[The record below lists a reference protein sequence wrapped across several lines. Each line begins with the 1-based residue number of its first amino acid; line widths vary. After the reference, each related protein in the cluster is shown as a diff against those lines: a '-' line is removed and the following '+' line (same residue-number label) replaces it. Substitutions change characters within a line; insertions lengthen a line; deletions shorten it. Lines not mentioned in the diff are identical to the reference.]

1 MTLKNLFVMLK
12 ILILLLL
19 LSCQRSEIFNLSITP
34 LKRGAVMDP
43 SQINFLNE
51 YYIIENVTV
60 RLVEMDAKAGYRLM
74 LASSIEQ
81 KSDLEYIVKI
91 KNTGFSNG
99 EKIRIEDVH
108 NSLMRAK
115 QGLNSHV
122 AFNEM
127 IERISI
133 ENDSLKI
140 KLKKKV
146 NDFLYFLTLAD
157 LSILHSSQAGKKELT
172 VEDWHTAS
180 SGPYSYSIE
189 NEEVFLTKNPYY
201 KLSSSD
207 YLSKIRLISGKGRD
221 TFEDFTNNLIDIGEF
236 NLNSFE
242 KHLVKLT
249 DTKNLVI
256 IGNNGDMINY
266 LALNVNDPKFKSEYN
281 RQWIQ
286 KKMVLHYSLDDKYK
300 NIARKAF
307 QFFTPFVKGFVNEKV
322 IVEEVKSWKD
332 IDITKI
338 PDELKEGITIS
349 TYQRAFEV
357 SLRGAFDNLE
367 KVLGIPVKIEANVPS
382 NEFKSFILKRNFE
395 VFLGITSMDQ
405 VIVGEAIHFQYFSGA
420 PTFKDV
426 NKKIKRL
433 LFEYQN
439 SGPSK
444 IVGAVN
450 SMAIQMIKDAE
461 CVPVFYVASPFF
473 YNKKKFD
480 ISGLDEMTYFNLW
493 KIKAL

>member
-1 MTLKNLFVMLK
+1 MNHLFILLK

-74 LASSIEQ
+74 LASSIEK

-99 EKIRIEDVH
+99 EIIRIEDVR
-108 NSLMRAK
+108 NSLLRAK
-115 QGLNSHV
+115 QGVNSHV

-127 IERISI
+127 VESIII

-140 KLKKKV
+140 KLSKKV

-157 LSILHSSQAGKKELT
+157 LSILHSSQTEKKELT

-180 SGPYSYSIE
+180 SGPYSYRIMG
-189 NEEVFLTKNPYY
+189 EEIFLTKNPYY
-201 KLSSSD
+201 KLSSSN
-207 YLSKIRLISGKGRD
+207 YPSRIRLVSGKGRD
-221 TFEDFTNNLIDIGEF
+221 TFEDFGNNLIDIGEF

-242 KHLVKLT
+242 KHLAQLT
-249 DTKNLVI
+249 DTKDLVI

-266 LALNVNDPKFKSEYN
+266 LALNVDDPKFKSEYN
-281 RQWIQ
+281 RKWIQ
-286 KKMVLHYSLDDKYK
+286 KKMVLNYFLDDKYK

-307 QFFTPFVKGFVNEKV
+307 QFFTPFVKGFVEEKK
-322 IVEEVKSWKD
+322 IVEEVKSWKN
-332 IDITKI
+332 INVTII
-338 PDELKEGITIS
+338 PDELKKGITIS

-367 KVLGIPVKIEANVPS
+367 KILGIPVKIEDKVPS
-382 NEFKSFILKRNFE
+382 NEFKDFILKRNFE

-405 VIVGEAIHFQYFSGA
+405 IIVGEAINFQYFSGS

-433 LFEYQN
+433 LVEYQN
-439 SGPSK
+439 SVPSK
-444 IVGAVN
+444 IVGVVN
-450 SMAIQMIKDAE
+450 SMAMQMIKDSE

-493 KIKAL
+493 KIKVL